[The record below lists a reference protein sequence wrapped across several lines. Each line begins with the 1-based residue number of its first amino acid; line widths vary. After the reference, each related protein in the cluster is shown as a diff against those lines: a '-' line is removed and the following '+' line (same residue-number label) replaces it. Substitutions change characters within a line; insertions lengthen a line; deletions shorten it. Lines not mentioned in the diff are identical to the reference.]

1 MTAMRI
7 YLIGLASLLFTFN
20 ALAED
25 KALTITVKNVDAVKL
40 SVPEDAKISNKAE
53 KTTIE
58 TKTLWLYIWPVAGAK
73 TVDEAIP
80 KIGEVIKGEFCDF
93 AAQSTESISLVGGA
107 AKHLEGRGTEADD
120 GDPGTAEVVVFAVS
134 GNVFA
139 ACVHGEGDHAAL
151 ERAQMLAVL
160 QTAKAP

>member
-1 MTAMRI
+1 MRT
-7 YLIGLASLLFTFN
+7 YLIGLAGLLFTFN

-25 KALTITVKNVDAVKL
+25 KALTITVKNLDAVRL
-40 SVPEDAKISNKAE
+40 SVPEGAKVSNKAG

-58 TKTLWLYIWPVAGAK
+58 TKTLWLYIWPVTGAK

-80 KIGEVIKGEFCDF
+80 KIGEVIKDEFCDF
-93 AAQSTESISLVGGA
+93 AAKSSESISLAGGD
-107 AKHLEGRGTEADD
+107 AKHLKGRGTEADD
-120 GDPGTAEVVVFAVS
+120 GDPGTAEVVVFAV
-134 GNVFA
+134 GKTVFA